1 MRKNWFKRY
10 DFLNVPTSL
19 SYKNEYFYATNVG
32 AALTIFFFF
41 IIAVLI
47 SYEIILL
54 YKKTSFTLISNQY
67 TDLFQTIDF
76 SETPFLFQ
84 IINGNGKTLDLDEK
98 LFELVAYN
106 MEQTIRKYENGTRKR
121 KITNTKIEFEK
132 CDKIY
137 SNEFEY
143 SELNLSRYICFKP
156 GQNLTAF
163 GLLGDLNKPYK
174 GIRIYINRCS
184 GENCYDNSVIE
195 KQFHNAKFF
204 VNYLSLS
211 SNMFNLKSEDI
222 KYQIF
227 TKFCSLSP
235 HILKKVVFTFDLGR
249 FNLFNDV
256 LFGNNISFNY
266 LIGNDYSLDVDLD
279 STSTLSSN
287 ENTIAYISFHFGGII
302 LETRKQVQTIFES
315 LSIIGNIFNIILTI
329 FKIINNY
336 YSNKILFVDIFS
348 SVFFPKEKAFFNI
361 KDNNIIHLNNIFK
374 KNNVAVQKRNLDL
387 SEQIDFNA
395 NNKNKRNSIKEINNS
410 NKMVV
415 ETGNKSMEKRR
426 SKVNIEKRIFTKT
439 NIMYY
444 YIFPLWILRRN
455 KTFNNIYSIK
465 DKICRYFSIEKVNEL
480 IKFKEHIENK
490 SLKSKMSNT
499 ELIKITNKNE
509 NLILNDGKKSNIK
522 IIQ

>member
-1 MRKNWFKRY
+1 MRKDWFRRY

-41 IIAVLI
+41 IIVAVI

-54 YKKTSFTLISNQY
+54 HKKSSFTLISNQY
-67 TDLFQTIDF
+67 TDLFQPIDF

-84 IINGNGKTLDLDEK
+84 MINGNGKNLALDSK

-106 MEQTIRKYENGTRKR
+106 MEQTIKTYENGTRKR
-121 KITNTKIEFEK
+121 KVTNTKIELEQ

-137 SNEFEY
+137 KNETEY
-143 SELNLSRYICFKP
+143 AELNLSRYICFKP

-174 GIRIYINRCS
+174 GIRIYINKCS

-211 SNMFNLKSEDI
+211 SNMFNLKSQDI

-235 HILKKVVFTFDLGR
+235 NILKKVVFTFDLGR
-249 FNLFNDV
+249 FYLFNNI

-266 LIGNDYSLDVDLD
+266 LIGNDYSMDVDLD
-279 STSTLSSN
+279 PTSTLSSN
-287 ENTIAYISFHFGGII
+287 EYTIAYISFHYGGII
-302 LETRKQVQTIFES
+302 LETRKQVLTVFES
-315 LSIIGNIFNIILTI
+315 LSIVGNIFNIILTI
-329 FKIINNY
+329 FKVINSY
-336 YSNKILFVDIFS
+336 YSNKILFVDIFNT
-348 SVFFPKEKAFFNI
+348 VFFAKEKSLFNI
-361 KDNNIIHLNNIFK
+361 KDNNNIHLNNLYILKKSHGSENK
-374 KNNVAVQKRNLDL
+374 KNLDI
-387 SEQIDFNA
+387 SEQIDFDVKS
-395 NNKNKRNSIKEINNS
+395 NNKKISFKQISNS
-410 NKMVV
+410 NKMIMQ
-415 ETGNKSMEKRR
+415 TGNKSMEKRS
-426 SKVNIEKRIFTKT
+426 SKNNNENKKLFTET

-444 YIFPLWILRRN
+444 YMLPFWILRRK
-455 KTFNNIYSIK
+455 KTFNRIYSIK
-465 DKICRYFSIEKVNEL
+465 DRICGYFSIEKINEL
-480 IKFKEHIENK
+480 IKFKENFENK
-490 SLKSKMSNT
+490 SLRSKMSNS
-499 ELIKITNKNE
+499 ELIKINNINNE
-509 NLILNDGKKSNIK
+509 NLCLNDGKNNNI
-522 IIQ
+522 